1 VSKQNEVPS
10 GPAGVEPPLIVAIDG
25 PSGAGKTTVARAV
38 AARLQVPYLETGAMY
53 RAVGLKVLECKVD
66 AEDQSAVESLAQSM
80 DLALVLRGQ
89 RIEVHLD
96 GQPTGSRANT
106 LEVSEM
112 TSKVS
117 AYPGVRRRMV
127 ALQRQGGREHGGVLE
142 GRDIG
147 TRVFPETPYK
157 FFLDASPEVRARRR
171 WRQLRE
177 TGRREVSEASV
188 LREVKE
194 RDRRDSTRAESP
206 LTRDASYTVVDSSTR
221 TVDEVIDSIV
231 KEVLARAEQESRR

>member
-1 VSKQNEVPS
+1 VRKQDDVPS
-10 GPAGVEPPLIVAIDG
+10 ERIEVEPRLIVAIDG

-38 AARLQVPYLETGAMY
+38 AERLRVPYLETGAMY

-66 AEDQSAVESLAQSM
+66 VEDQTAVEKLAQSM

-106 LEVSEM
+106 LEVSEV

-117 AYPGVRRRMV
+117 AYPGVRKRMV

-147 TRVFPETPYK
+147 TRVFPETPHK

-177 TGRREVSEASV
+177 AGRNEASEDSV

-194 RDRRDSTRAESP
+194 RDRRDSTRDESP
-206 LTRDASYTVVDSSTR
+206 LTRDETYTVVDSSTLS
-221 TVDEVIDSIV
+221 VDEVIDAIV
-231 KEVLARAEQESRR
+231 EDILARV